1 MLLKINKTLLIQLLY
16 LSLAGITALQKIIP
30 LEIPNWFISKFSK
43 TIGII
48 PFGIEL
54 SFIIITLLESTIASI
69 ILISKKEYRSENNKS
84 FLKLALELSLI
95 LFLILFFGSFLTM
108 SYENGAL
115 DFIYFIGTLY
125 VYQIIADKHKNQ
137 LI

>member
-1 MLLKINKTLLIQLLY
+1 
-16 LSLAGITALQKIIP
+16 
-30 LEIPNWFISKFSK
+30 
-43 TIGII
+43 
-48 PFGIEL
+48 
-54 SFIIITLLESTIASI
+54 
-69 ILISKKEYRSENNKS
+69 
-84 FLKLALELSLI
+84 
-95 LFLILFFGSFLTM
+95 M